1 MVLTALCLAFNTGF
15 AKLGDEW
22 ACETV
27 CRAKTRTPARQ
38 KSGSTDR
45 QLTTGMPAKH
55 DRIILSAGQAMMS
68 RQMTWV
74 GTLIVV
80 ALSACSTALA
90 QSYPAKAVRML
101 VPFPPGG
108 GTDYIARLLGRD
120 LSEMWGQTVL
130 IENRPGASMMI
141 ASEIVAKAPPDG
153 YTIIMSSSNH
163 TINPSLYSKI
173 PYDTV
178 KDFAPV
184 TQVATSPFV
193 LVTHP
198 SLPVKSVKELIAL
211 ARARNGQLSY
221 ASSGTGGPQQLA
233 GELFKMMA
241 KVDITHIPYKGSG
254 PAEID
259 LVGGHVHLMFAT
271 TISAAPQIAAG
282 KMRAL
287 AVTGPNRLSAFRD
300 LPTVSEAALAGYEA
314 SSWWGI
320 LVPALTPREVVNK
333 LHADVLRSLKMP
345 DTRNKIIGL
354 GGEPV
359 GNSPAQFSALLQDEL
374 VKWGKLVK
382 EAHIRID

>member
-1 MVLTALCLAFNTGF
+1 MKMLQQLPGIFALVLLAAAACGTAGA
-15 AKLGDEW
+15 
-22 ACETV
+22 
-27 CRAKTRTPARQ
+27 
-38 KSGSTDR
+38 
-45 QLTTGMPAKH
+45 
-55 DRIILSAGQAMMS
+55 QA
-68 RQMTWV
+68 
-74 GTLIVV
+74 
-80 ALSACSTALA
+80 
-90 QSYPAKAVRML
+90 YPAKPVRML

-120 LSEMWGQTVL
+120 LGEIWGQTVL

-163 TINPSLYSKI
+163 TINPSLYPRI

-178 KDFAPV
+178 KDFAAV

-211 ARARNGQLSY
+211 ARARKGQLTY

-233 GELFKMMA
+233 GELFKLMA
-241 KVDITHIPYKGSG
+241 KADITHIPYKGSG

-259 LVGGHVHLMFAT
+259 LVGGHVHMMFAT

-287 AVTGPNRLSAFRD
+287 AVTGTARLNAFRD
-300 LPTVSEAALAGYEA
+300 LPTVAQAALPGYEA

-320 LVPALTPREVVNK
+320 LVPALTPREVIIK
-333 LHADVLRSLKMP
+333 LHADVARSLKNAE
-345 DTRNKIIGL
+345 TRNKITGL
-354 GGEPV
+354 GGEPI
-359 GNSPAQFSALLQDEL
+359 GNTPAQFSAILQDEL
-374 VKWGKLVK
+374 VKWAKLVK
-382 EAHIRID
+382 EAQIKID

>member
-1 MVLTALCLAFNTGF
+1 
-15 AKLGDEW
+15 
-22 ACETV
+22 
-27 CRAKTRTPARQ
+27 
-38 KSGSTDR
+38 
-45 QLTTGMPAKH
+45 
-55 DRIILSAGQAMMS
+55 MMS
-68 RQMTWV
+68 RQMTGV
-74 GTLIVV
+74 GTLMVV
-80 ALSACSTALA
+80 VLSACSTALA

-163 TINPSLYSKI
+163 TINPSLYPKI

-211 ARARNGQLSY
+211 ARARKGQLTY
-221 ASSGTGGPQQLA
+221 VSSGTGGPQQLA

-241 KVDITHIPYKGSG
+241 KVGITHIPYKGSG

-287 AVTGPNRLSAFRD
+287 AVTGLNRLSAFRD

-320 LVPALTPREVVNK
+320 LVPAQTPREVVNK

-345 DTRNKIIGL
+345 DTRNRIIGL

-382 EAHIRID
+382 EARIRID

>member
-1 MVLTALCLAFNTGF
+1 
-15 AKLGDEW
+15 
-22 ACETV
+22 
-27 CRAKTRTPARQ
+27 
-38 KSGSTDR
+38 
-45 QLTTGMPAKH
+45 
-55 DRIILSAGQAMMS
+55 MMS
-68 RQMTWV
+68 RQMIGV
-74 GTLIVV
+74 GTLMVV
-80 ALSACSTALA
+80 VVLSACSTALA
-90 QSYPAKAVRML
+90 QSYPVKAVRML

-163 TINPSLYSKI
+163 TINPSLYPKI

-198 SLPVKSVKELIAL
+198 SLPVRSVKELIAL
-211 ARARNGQLSY
+211 ALARKGQLTY

-287 AVTGPNRLSAFRD
+287 AVTGLNRLSAFRD

-320 LVPALTPREVVNK
+320 LVPAQTPREVVNK

-345 DTRNKIIGL
+345 DTRNRIIGL

-359 GNSPAQFSALLQDEL
+359 GNSSAQFSALLQDEL

-382 EAHIRID
+382 EAQIRID

>member
-1 MVLTALCLAFNTGF
+1 MIL
-15 AKLGDEW
+15 
-22 ACETV
+22 
-27 CRAKTRTPARQ
+27 Q
-38 KSGSTDR
+38 
-45 QLTTGMPAKH
+45 QLN
-55 DRIILSAGQAMMS
+55 RIRSL
-68 RQMTWV
+68 
-74 GTLIVV
+74 LIVAILV
-80 ALSACSTALA
+80 NGTAGA
-90 QSYPAKAVRML
+90 QLYPAKPVRML

-120 LSEMWGQTVL
+120 LGEIWGQTVL

-178 KDFAPV
+178 KDFAAV

-211 ARARNGQLSY
+211 ARARKGQLTY

-233 GELFKMMA
+233 GELFKLMA
-241 KVDITHIPYKGSG
+241 KADITHIPYKGSG

-259 LVGGHVHLMFAT
+259 LVGGHVHMMFAT
-271 TISAAPQIAAG
+271 SISAAPQIAAG

-287 AVTGPNRLSAFRD
+287 AVTGAARLNAFRD
-300 LPTVSEAALAGYEA
+300 LPTVSEAALPGYEA

-320 LVPALTPREVVNK
+320 LVPAQTPREVINK
-333 LHADVLRSLKMP
+333 LHADVARSLKNSE
-345 DTRNKIIGL
+345 TRNRITSL
-354 GGEPV
+354 GGEPI
-359 GNSPAQFSALLQDEL
+359 GNTPAQFSTILQDEL
-374 VKWGKLVK
+374 VKWAKLVK
-382 EAHIRID
+382 EAQIKID

>member
-1 MVLTALCLAFNTGF
+1 
-15 AKLGDEW
+15 
-22 ACETV
+22 
-27 CRAKTRTPARQ
+27 
-38 KSGSTDR
+38 
-45 QLTTGMPAKH
+45 
-55 DRIILSAGQAMMS
+55 MMS
-68 RQMTWV
+68 RQMTGV
-74 GTLIVV
+74 GTLMVV
-80 ALSACSTALA
+80 VLSACSTALA

-120 LSEMWGQTVL
+120 LSEIWGQTVL

-163 TINPSLYSKI
+163 TINPSLYPKI

-211 ARARNGQLSY
+211 ARARKGQLTY

-241 KVDITHIPYKGSG
+241 KVDITHIP
-254 PAEID
+254 
-259 LVGGHVHLMFAT
+259 
-271 TISAAPQIAAG
+271 
-282 KMRAL
+282 
-287 AVTGPNRLSAFRD
+287 
-300 LPTVSEAALAGYEA
+300 
-314 SSWWGI
+314 
-320 LVPALTPREVVNK
+320 
-333 LHADVLRSLKMP
+333 
-345 DTRNKIIGL
+345 
-354 GGEPV
+354 
-359 GNSPAQFSALLQDEL
+359 
-374 VKWGKLVK
+374 
-382 EAHIRID
+382 

>member
-1 MVLTALCLAFNTGF
+1 MIL
-15 AKLGDEW
+15 
-22 ACETV
+22 
-27 CRAKTRTPARQ
+27 Q
-38 KSGSTDR
+38 
-45 QLTTGMPAKH
+45 QLN
-55 DRIILSAGQAMMS
+55 RIRSL
-68 RQMTWV
+68 
-74 GTLIVV
+74 LIVAILV
-80 ALSACSTALA
+80 NGTAGA
-90 QSYPAKAVRML
+90 QLYPAKPVRML

-120 LSEMWGQTVL
+120 LSEIWGQTVL

-178 KDFAPV
+178 KDFAAV

-211 ARARNGQLSY
+211 ARARKGQLTY

-233 GELFKMMA
+233 GELFKLMA
-241 KVDITHIPYKGSG
+241 KADITHIPYKGSG

-259 LVGGHVHLMFAT
+259 LVGGHVHMMFAT
-271 TISAAPQIAAG
+271 SISAAPQIAAG

-287 AVTGPNRLSAFRD
+287 AVTGAARLNAFRD
-300 LPTVSEAALAGYEA
+300 LPTVSEAALPGYEA

-320 LVPALTPREVVNK
+320 LVPAQTPREVINK
-333 LHADVLRSLKMP
+333 LHADVARSLKNSE
-345 DTRNKIIGL
+345 TRNRITSL
-354 GGEPV
+354 GGEPI
-359 GNSPAQFSALLQDEL
+359 GNTPAQFSTILQDEL
-374 VKWGKLVK
+374 VKWAKLVK
-382 EAHIRID
+382 EAQIKID

>member
-1 MVLTALCLAFNTGF
+1 MTMLQQLPGISALVLLTAA
-15 AKLGDEW
+15 
-22 ACETV
+22 AC
-27 CRAKTRTPARQ
+27 
-38 KSGSTDR
+38 
-45 QLTTGMPAKH
+45 
-55 DRIILSAGQAMMS
+55 
-68 RQMTWV
+68 
-74 GTLIVV
+74 GT
-80 ALSACSTALA
+80 AAA
-90 QSYPAKAVRML
+90 QTYPAKPVRML

-120 LSEMWGQTVL
+120 LGEVWGQTVL

-163 TINPSLYSKI
+163 TINPSLYPKI

-178 KDFAPV
+178 KDFAAV

-211 ARARNGQLSY
+211 ARARKGQLTY

-233 GELFKMMA
+233 GELFKLMA
-241 KVDITHIPYKGSG
+241 KADITHIPYKGSG

-259 LVGGHVHLMFAT
+259 LVGGHVHIMFAT

-287 AVTGPNRLSAFRD
+287 AVTGTARLNAFRD
-300 LPTVSEAALAGYEA
+300 LPTVAEAALPGYEA

-320 LVPALTPREVVNK
+320 LVPALTPREVINK
-333 LHADVLRSLKMP
+333 LHADVARSLKNAE
-345 DTRNKIIGL
+345 TRNRITGL
-354 GGEPV
+354 GGEPI
-359 GNSPAQFSALLQDEL
+359 GNTPAQFSAILQDEL
-374 VKWGKLVK
+374 VKWAKLVK
-382 EAHIRID
+382 EARIKID

>member
-1 MVLTALCLAFNTGF
+1 MKSLIQ
-15 AKLGDEW
+15 
-22 ACETV
+22 
-27 CRAKTRTPARQ
+27 RTCYWLLVSMLPC
-38 KSGSTDR
+38 GIST
-45 QLTTGMPAKH
+45 
-55 DRIILSAGQAMMS
+55 
-68 RQMTWV
+68 
-74 GTLIVV
+74 
-80 ALSACSTALA
+80 A
-90 QSYPAKAVRML
+90 QSYPSKPVRML

-108 GTDYIARLLGRD
+108 GTDYMARLLGRD
-120 LSEMWGQTVL
+120 LTEMWGQTVL

-184 TQVATSPFV
+184 TQVATSPFI

-198 SLPVKSVKELIAL
+198 SLPVRSVKELIAL
-211 ARARNGQLSY
+211 ARARKGQLTY

-259 LVGGHVHLMFAT
+259 LVGGHVHVMFAT

-282 KMRAL
+282 KMRAHAITGL
-287 AVTGPNRLSAFRD
+287 ARLNAFRD
-300 LPTVSEAALAGYEA
+300 LPTVSEAALPGYEA
-314 SSWWGI
+314 TSWWGI
-320 LVPALTPREVVNK
+320 LVPAATPRDVINK
-333 LHADVLRSLKMP
+333 LNADVGRSLKITE
-345 DTRNKIIGL
+345 TRNRIVGL

-359 GNSPAQFSALLQDEL
+359 GNLPAQFSALLQEEL
-374 VKWGKLVK
+374 VKWSKLVK
-382 EAHIRID
+382 DANIKID

>member
-1 MVLTALCLAFNTGF
+1 MMLPIQRTCYGLLVSML
-15 AKLGDEW
+15 
-22 ACETV
+22 V
-27 CRAKTRTPARQ
+27 CGI
-38 KSGSTDR
+38 S
-45 QLTTGMPAKH
+45 
-55 DRIILSAGQAMMS
+55 SAQP
-68 RQMTWV
+68 
-74 GTLIVV
+74 
-80 ALSACSTALA
+80 
-90 QSYPAKAVRML
+90 YPSKPIRML

-120 LSEMWGQTVL
+120 LTEMWGQTVL

-211 ARARNGQLSY
+211 ARARKGQLTY

-259 LVGGHVHLMFAT
+259 LVGGHVHMMFAT

-282 KMRAL
+282 KMRAHAITGL
-287 AVTGPNRLSAFRD
+287 ARLNAFRD
-300 LPTVSEAALAGYEA
+300 LPTVSEAALPGYEA
-314 SSWWGI
+314 TSWWGI
-320 LVPALTPREVVNK
+320 LVPALTPRDVINK
-333 LHADVLRSLKMP
+333 LHADVGRSLKITE
-345 DTRNKIIGL
+345 TRNRIVGL

-359 GNSPAQFSALLQDEL
+359 GNSPVQFSTLLQEEL
-374 VKWGKLVK
+374 VKWSKLVK
-382 EAHIRID
+382 DANIKID